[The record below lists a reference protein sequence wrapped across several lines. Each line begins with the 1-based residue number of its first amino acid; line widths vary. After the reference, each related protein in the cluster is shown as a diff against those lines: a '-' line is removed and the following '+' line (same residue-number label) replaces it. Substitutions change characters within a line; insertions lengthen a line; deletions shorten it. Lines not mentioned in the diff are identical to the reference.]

1 MSKATKALAAQAGR
15 DPWGRSAEEIQ
26 EYEDLKR
33 ELNEEARANWG
44 DPAWHRE
51 QAADIAEQVDYGF
64 TFTNL
69 FGDYFRVQDVGEF
82 DRVILRERRGL
93 KVFYTSRGGEIEES
107 QLKTEEW
114 ELPRDTLGYH
124 VSEHEDKLRANYSQT
139 IEDLVSLAE
148 ERMDAEQ
155 WRRALSLLETAIG
168 PGAPQY
174 VSVNGLAKENVVD
187 GIRTVRDAIKPN
199 GVFNI
204 PITIAGRAT
213 MVDQI
218 SDFDMGFDPQ
228 ATEEIRA
235 RGRLG
240 VFRGATVQQI
250 LNYTDENA
258 LPYIPANEL
267 WIFGGNVGR
276 FARYG
281 GMQTKDFRENTAWYW
296 HHLGRKDFGGL
307 VHHPEQAIRIV
318 DTTQTP

>member
-1 MSKATKALAAQAGR
+1 MAVLQLAGAGCSWPKAS
-15 DPWGRSAEEIQ
+15 RSPEEVQ

-44 DPAWHRE
+44 DPAWHRQ
-51 QAADIAEQVDYGF
+51 QAADIAEQVDYSF
-64 TFTNL
+64 TFTN
-69 FGDYFRVQDVGEF
+69 EF
-82 DRVILRERRGL
+82 DRGILRERRGL

-107 QLKTEEW
+107 QLKIEEW

-155 WRRALSLLETAIG
+155 WRRALSLLESAIG
-168 PGAPQY
+168 PTTPQY
-174 VSVNGLAKENVVD
+174 VSVNGLAKDNVVD

-213 MVDQI
+213 MVDKI
-218 SDFDMGFDPQ
+218 SDFDMGFDPE
-228 ATEEIRA
+228 ATAEIRA

-258 LPYIPANEL
+258 APYVPGNEL
-267 WIFGGNVGR
+267 WIFGGNVGQ

-281 GMQTKDFRENTAWYW
+281 GMQTKDFREATAWYW
-296 HHLGRKDFGGL
+296 HQIGRKDFGGL
-307 VHHPEQAIRIV
+307 VHHSEQCVRLV
-318 DTTQTP
+318 DTTESA